1 MSASFFT
8 SFRFRLLLL
17 ILTAVLPILGLTLC
31 RNFELRHL
39 ALENVRQEALRLARL
54 AANGQQDSIRAG

>member
-1 MSASFFT
+1 
-8 SFRFRLLLL
+8 LLL